1 VKQMNDSQR
10 GIAAAALFLLA
21 GALWPLGAQTSEP
34 MLSGM
39 NPMGQNPHGLQLYDL
54 TGFVG
59 WTSMASPQRGLILQ
73 SNGTLLGSDTTV
85 GGGGSLGWA
94 LRGAKTRFAIR
105 YSGGYDGEFRY
116 TEWNAFYHFLSMSVS
131 RRLTSKLTLN
141 LSARGSVSNYNQL
154 LFSPTIFGSLVAA
167 PGSFEDLSAAV
178 LSGQYNNDQLASLLT
193 GAPVIDSPS
202 RTVFFGNRV
211 FTGSGAITM
220 GYAHTRR
227 LSFGFNADYG
237 YEQHLADANSDAPKT
252 SFLLPHASYGMAGVN
267 VSYALSRRTQ
277 IGAGTSS
284 GRSFSG
290 IQQSYTH
297 SANIFLGHEIN
308 RHWFMQANAGA
319 GFATNVHAN
328 PPMSTL
334 GTRPSFGAKLGYRT
348 YAHTFMASYE
358 RMLTLA
364 YGAGASDTTMVG
376 GGWRWWQPGHT
387 WGVSASGA
395 DEFLHNPAF
404 RKISGWRGTF
414 GITKQMGMHT
424 VLESGYSY
432 GAYSSGL
439 LSTTPAP
446 ESPGAPSKSHQHTVR
461 LTVVWYP
468 QSLERQ

>member
-1 VKQMNDSQR
+1 VRQTSYSQR
-10 GIAAAALFLLA
+10 GIAAAGLFLLA
-21 GALWPLGAQTSEP
+21 GAVWPLAAQSPDT

-39 NPMGQNPHGLQLYDL
+39 NPMGQNAHGLQLYDV

-59 WTSMASPQRGLILQ
+59 WTSMASPQQGLILPF
-73 SNGTLLGSDTTV
+73 NGRLGSDTTV
-85 GGGGSLGWA
+85 GGGASLGWA
-94 LRGAKTRFAIR
+94 LRGSKTKFAIR
-105 YSGGYDGEFRY
+105 YSGGYNGEFRY

-131 RRLTSKLTLN
+131 RRLTSKLTVDF
-141 LSARGSVSNYNQL
+141 SARGSVSNYNQL

-167 PGSFEDLSAAV
+167 PGSFEDLSSAV
-178 LSGQYNNDQLASLLT
+178 LTGQYNNDQLASLLT

-211 FTGSGAITM
+211 FTGSGAVTM
-220 GYAHTRR
+220 SYAHTRR

-267 VSYALSRRTQ
+267 VSYALSPHTQ

-290 IQQSYTH
+290 VQQSYTN
-297 SANIFLGHEIN
+297 SANIYLGHEIN

-319 GFATNVHAN
+319 GFASNVHAQ
-328 PPMSTL
+328 PPISTL
-334 GTRPSFGAKLGYRT
+334 GARPSFGAKLGYRT
-348 YAHTFMASYE
+348 YANTFMASYE

-364 YGAGASDTTMVG
+364 YGVGASDTTMVG
-376 GGWRWWQPGHT
+376 GGWRWWRPGHT
-387 WGVSASGA
+387 WGVSSSGG
-395 DEFLHNPAF
+395 EEILHNTAF
-404 RKISGWRGTF
+404 HKISGWRGTF
-414 GITKQMGMHT
+414 GITKQMGAHT

-432 GAYSSGL
+432 GAYTGGV

-446 ESPGAPSKSHQHTVR
+446 ESPGAPVKSHQHTVR
-461 LTVVWYP
+461 LTVAWYP